1 MTAPTLTRPEPKR
14 DQYGRYLLP
23 NPETGK
29 EQAWTRATTVAGTLA
44 DRFGLE
50 KWGNRM
56 AILGIAARPDL
67 YALAASCT
75 DKEEDKERLNKIV
88 EDAKE
93 AAKARSKANLGT
105 ALHRI
110 LERIDSGEELDAPA
124 AWQPDVDAYCSTLAD
139 NAVEVMPEYIER
151 IVVVPKPKV
160 AGTLDRLVMIDGL
173 PVVADLK
180 TGEDVVT
187 YGMGDIAIQLAIYAN
202 ASHMWNGNG
211 YDPMP
216 FVDKERALVIHLPVG
231 EGRCDLYW
239 VDIAAGKEAAR
250 LAFQVR
256 DWRKRKGLAIPYR
269 KGEEP
274 LNQTFDE
281 W

>member
-1 MTAPTLTRPEPKR
+1 MTVTQLRPEPKR
-14 DQYGRYLLP
+14 DQYQRYLLP
-23 NPETGK
+23 DPYTGK
-29 EQAWTRATTVAGTLA
+29 EQAWTRATTIAGTLA
-44 DRFGLE
+44 DRFALE
-50 KWGNRM
+50 QWGNRM
-56 AILGIAARPDL
+56 AVLGIAARPDL
-67 YALAASCT
+67 YALAASCVP
-75 DKEEDKERLNKIV
+75 EDKKQLNQIV
-88 EDAKE
+88 EDAQE
-93 AAKARSKANLGT
+93 AAKSRSSANLGT

-110 LERIDSGEELDAPA
+110 LERIDSGEDLDAPA
-124 AWQPDVDAYCSTLAD
+124 TWQPDVDAYCTTLAD
-139 NAVEVMPEYIER
+139 NAVQIMPEHIER
-151 IVVVPKPKV
+151 IVVLPKAKV

-180 TGEDVVT
+180 TGKDVVT
-187 YGMGDIAIQLAIYAN
+187 HGMGDIAIQLAIYAN

-216 FVDKERALVIHLPVG
+216 FVDKTRALVIHLPVG

-239 VDIAAGKEAAR
+239 VDIEAGKEAAR

-269 KGEEP
+269 KGDEP
-274 LNQTFDE
+274 FSQTFDD